1 MGCQSEVTLGD
12 NLTFSVCV
20 HDPTSGALTDADS
33 APAYRVYETE
43 TGTAIL
49 SGTMAVLDDGNTTGF
64 YTEEI
69 ACTTANGFEAG
80 KSYSIYIAATV
91 DGVTGGIAYGFRAAP
106 SIYTAKVWMFD
117 DDSGARDRYVAVW
130 YKDGVPVVAGITTPL
145 IQVIKLADG
154 TDLVASTAMSEAGT
168 TEMYY
173 YNEATNRMVDGAAYM
188 VKITATIDGAART
201 WYQPCGRDSTA

>member
-64 YTEEI
+64 YTEQI

-91 DGVTGGIAYGFRAAP
+91 DAVTGGIAYSFRAAP

-117 DDSGARDRYVAVW
+117 DDSGARDRYGAVW
-130 YKDGVPVVAGITTPL
+130 YKDGVAVTTGITTPL
-145 IQVIKLADG
+145 IQVIKTNDA
-154 TDLVASTAMSEAGT
+154 DLVASSAMSEVGST
-168 TEMYY
+168 GILY